1 MGIEYSNII
10 LNINRKPSR
19 KSFLTAIP
27 MYRYRIE
34 TNEFSYGLNFF
45 QKAVLKL
52 KARPGTANATIANL
66 LGLDERLVA
75 LIVSELQDSRLI
87 NEHGVLSDKG
97 KEKLWEVD
105 GLVVD
110 SNKKKIAY
118 VFKFLNQD
126 KLYQYYVDKCE
137 TPNLSEENPPKLIT
151 GTKGDGDWTETP
163 FFLNETLKSRI
174 TVPCPDEREILDIIK
189 NSSRKPNTEVSDN
202 NSSEKLRK
210 QLSLRYIPND
220 KPEIVWVCTWI
231 YLQERE
237 DSTYEP
243 DWRVLDPF
251 GFEDN
256 IAMKF
261 YLNTN
266 ENKKLLDKVNLEF
279 ADVETIGQK
288 KIFDYQEQINKVVE
302 EKLLLDFSVNFSQL
316 DSNLRQYLQ
325 AILKNYILL
334 QNQNYNDMDSCMLF
348 ALNLQNVLENILK
361 QDSEKRKTTYQLM
374 LAEFEPNG
382 QNSEPSNNKKRKAVI
397 EIWKL
402 KLLSKETRVPQKILN
417 TTNACLTKSKSL
429 LQYLT
434 SFILTYNFDNKSNLF
449 KVLNN
454 RIDTVV
460 EIAQLRNEKG
470 HGQTSNER
478 ALSLLSKDDVER
490 FYCFIKELI
499 NEYLNY

>member
-1 MGIEYSNII
+1 MAIEYNNII
-10 LNINRKPSR
+10 FNINRKPSK

-52 KARPGTANATIANL
+52 KARPGTKNETIANY

-75 LIVSELQDSRLI
+75 LIVAELEQSRLI
-87 NEHGVLSDKG
+87 NEHGALSDKG

-118 VFKFLNQD
+118 VFKYLNQD
-126 KLYQYYVDKCE
+126 KLYQYYIDKCDI
-137 TPNLSEENPPKLIT
+137 PNLSEENPPRLII

-163 FFLNETLKSRI
+163 YFLNEIFNSKI
-174 TVPCPDEREILDIIK
+174 TVASPDEREILEVIK
-189 NSSRKPNTEVSDN
+189 NSSRKPNTQDDDN
-202 NSSEKLRK
+202 NSSEGLRK
-210 QLSLRYIPND
+210 QLSLRFIPDD

-237 DSTYEP
+237 DGTFEP

-256 IAMKF
+256 VAMKL
-261 YLNTN
+261 YLNN
-266 ENKKLLDKVNLEF
+266 KENKKLLGKINNEF
-279 ADVETIGQK
+279 ADATTIGQK
-288 KIFDYQEQINKVVE
+288 KISDYQDQINKVVE
-302 EKLLLDFSVNFSQL
+302 EKLLSDFSINFNQL
-316 DSNLRQYLQ
+316 DSNLQQYVQ
-325 AILKNYILL
+325 AVIKNYILL
-334 QNQNYNDMDSCMLF
+334 QNQSYNDMDSCMLF

-361 QDSEKRKTTYQLM
+361 QDREKRGDIYQLM
-374 LAEFEPNG
+374 FAEFESDVKNIDTG
-382 QNSEPSNNKKRKAVI
+382 KKRKAVI

-402 KLLSKETRVPQKILN
+402 KLFSKETRVPQKILN
-417 TTNACLTKSKSL
+417 TTNACLTRSNSL

-454 RIDTVV
+454 KIDTIV

-478 ALSLLSKDDVER
+478 VLSLLSKEQVEKY
-490 FYCFIKELI
+490 YCFMKELI

>member
-1 MGIEYSNII
+1 MAIEYSNII

-19 KSFLTAIP
+19 KSFLAAIP

-52 KARPGTANATIANL
+52 KARPGTRDDTIANL
-66 LGLDERLVA
+66 LGLDERLIA
-75 LIVSELQDSRLI
+75 LIVSELQNSRLI
-87 NEHGVLSDKG
+87 NEHGALSDKG

-118 VFKFLNQD
+118 VFKYLNQD

-163 FFLNETLKSRI
+163 YFLNEIFNSKI
-174 TVPCPDEREILDIIK
+174 TVASPDEREILDVIK
-189 NSSRKPNTEVSDN
+189 NSSRKPNAKEDAN

-210 QLSLRYIPND
+210 QLSLRYIPDD

-237 DSTYEP
+237 DGTYEP

-256 IAMKF
+256 VSMKF
-261 YLNTN
+261 YLNN
-266 ENKKLLDKVNLEF
+266 KENKKLLDKANNEF
-279 ADVETIGQK
+279 ADAETIGKK
-288 KIFDYQEQINKVVE
+288 KISDYQDQINKVVE
-302 EKLLLDFSVNFSQL
+302 EKLLSDFSINFNQL
-316 DSNLRQYLQ
+316 DSNLQQYVQ
-325 AILKNYILL
+325 AVLKNYILL
-334 QNQNYNDMDSCMLF
+334 QNQRYNDMDSCMLF

-361 QDSEKRKTTYQLM
+361 QDSEKRKAIYELM
-374 LAEFEPNG
+374 LAEFEPDVKNIDTD
-382 QNSEPSNNKKRKAVI
+382 KKRKAVI

-417 TTNACLTKSKSL
+417 TTNACLTRSNSL

-434 SFILTYNFDNKSNLF
+434 SFILTYNFDNKSSLF

-454 RIDTVV
+454 KIDTIV

-478 ALSLLSKDDVER
+478 ALSLLSKNDVEKYYR
-490 FYCFIKELI
+490 FIKELI